1 MANKIEN
8 RVEKAGLLT
17 LDINKF
23 FVPGK
28 RESVDISKF
37 IGDELIVR
45 ESLFKKN
52 IDAANWENMT
62 SAFVAVYCS
71 KDIIVPPWAYLF
83 VQVKLAEVA
92 REVFFSEPE
101 TMNAILFERGLNNLE
116 ISEYKNK
123 RVFLKI
129 CSNNQ
134 LPLCAISLCAQKLI
148 PHVKSLFYGEP
159 CSSIP
164 LIKN

>member
-1 MANKIEN
+1 MTSKIEN
-8 RVEKAGLLT
+8 KVEKAGLLT

-28 RESVDISKF
+28 RASVDINKF
-37 IGDELIVR
+37 IGEELIVR
-45 ESLFKKN
+45 ESVFKKN
-52 IDAANWENMT
+52 LEAAKWENMT

-83 VQVKLAEVA
+83 VQVKLMNIAQ
-92 REVFFSEPE
+92 EVFFSEPE

-116 ISEYKNK
+116 IAEYKNK

-129 CSNNQ
+129 CSNNIV
-134 LPLCAISLCAQKLI
+134 PVCAISLCVQRLM

>member
-52 IDAANWENMT
+52 IDAGFDRLGIDKSTLPKNHFESIESLMEVEAE
-62 SAFVAVYCS
+62 AEEEARRLS
-71 KDIIVPPWAYLF
+71 KKYNLVNKIKKIS
-83 VQVKLAEVA
+83 KLQKK
-92 REVFFSEPE
+92 
-101 TMNAILFERGLNNLE
+101 
-116 ISEYKNK
+116 KNK
-123 RVFLKI
+123 
-129 CSNNQ
+129 
-134 LPLCAISLCAQKLI
+134 
-148 PHVKSLFYGEP
+148 
-159 CSSIP
+159 
-164 LIKN
+164 KNKKKED